1 MAPIGYIEVLD
12 AKGRATARFA
22 VEAWPVTIGRA
33 YTNRVILDDP
43 FVSPEHLSIAQ
54 DESGRLYASD
64 LDSVNGLRDAPGG
77 KRVAVLPLV
86 SGAPFQIGHTVLR
99 YCDFQQSVAPAA
111 VEVGGRGRR
120 VPSWCLGL
128 ASLSIL
134 LVALLLENYFDSYER
149 FYLARS
155 VSETMAT
162 LSMVFSWAGL
172 WSLLSRVVIGRFN
185 YAEHFALACGA
196 IMISL
201 LFTSTA
207 EWAEFLRPALA
218 ALWVVSV
225 VGSGALIGGL
235 VFGHLAWAST
245 MARRPRLWAG
255 LGVSAAVIGTGVI
268 ADYAGRHTFTT
279 VMEYSGIIKALDS
292 NWLPAVSI
300 DQFIGDSQKIK
311 KEIDT
316 LAHKAKSLQP

>member
-1 MAPIGYIEVLD
+1 MAPLGYIEVLD
-12 AKGRATARFA
+12 ARARVTARFN

-33 YTNRVILDDP
+33 YTNHVILDDP
-43 FVSPEHLSIAQ
+43 FVSPVHLSIAQ
-54 DESGRLYASD
+54 DESGRLYAND
-64 LDSVNGLRDAPGG
+64 LNSVNGLRDAPGG

-86 SGAPFQIGHTVLR
+86 SGTSFQIGHTVLR
-99 YCDFQQSVAPAA
+99 YCALEQWVAPTA
-111 VEVGGRGRR
+111 VEIDGRRRR

-134 LVALLLENYFDSYER
+134 LVALLSENYFDSYER

-172 WSLLSRVVIGRFN
+172 WSLLSRVVIGRFH

-201 LFTSTA
+201 LFTSGA
-207 EWAEFLRPALA
+207 EWLEFLRPTLP
-218 ALWVVSV
+218 ALWVISV

-235 VFGHLAWAST
+235 VFGHLAWASA
-245 MARRPRLWAG
+245 MARRSRLWAG
-255 LGVSAAVIGTGVI
+255 LGAGAAVIGTGII

-279 VMEYSGIIKALDS
+279 VMEYSAVIKAVDS
-292 NWLPAVSI
+292 DWLPAASI
-300 DQFIGDSQKIK
+300 DQFIADSQKIK
-311 KEIDT
+311 KEIDA
-316 LAHKAKSLQP
+316 LAHRAKPLQP